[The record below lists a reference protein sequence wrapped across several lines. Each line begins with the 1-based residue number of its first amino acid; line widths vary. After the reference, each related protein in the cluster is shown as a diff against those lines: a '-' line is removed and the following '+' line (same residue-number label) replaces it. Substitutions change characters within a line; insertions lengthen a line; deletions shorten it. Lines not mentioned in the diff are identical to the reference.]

1 MRALREINDFE
12 PDEFILSGES
22 KTVSIEPKYSKIEIL
37 RMLGGSREN
46 GLSGRVQRKVE
57 VWMERVDKVINPRL
71 RFSVKPVAG
80 VSKTGVSLYDGTIWR
95 SPKLAKAF
103 NSCKRA
109 VVYVGT
115 IGSQIEKEVRKLT
128 DRNRLSEA
136 YIVES
141 FGSVAVENMIEQ
153 FHSQYGSYLKESR
166 KGITLPFSP
175 GYCDW
180 KVEEQK
186 KLFSSVAADEIGIKL
201 NTGGLMTPRKSISGV
216 FGVMDRQGPAI
227 AYNPCSNCANK
238 SCLYRRGSQRPQ
250 QSTMENLPN
259 RNHQIHKV
267 HKPWNTKME
276 RRVIT
281 GR

>member
-22 KTVSIEPKYSKIEIL
+22 NTVSIPPEYSKAEVL
-37 RMLGGSREN
+37 RMLGGSGEN
-46 GLSGRVQRKVE
+46 GLSVRLQRKVE

-80 VSKTGVSLYDGTIWR
+80 VSKTGVSLFDGTVWR

-109 VVYVGT
+109 VVYAGT
-115 IGSQIEKEVRKLT
+115 IGSRIEKEVRKLT
-128 DRNRLSEA
+128 ERNRLSEA

-141 FGSVAVENMIEQ
+141 LGSVAVENMIEQ
-153 FHSQYGSYLKESR
+153 FHSQYGSYLKLSR

-180 KVEEQK
+180 NVEEQK
-186 KLFSSVAADEIGIKL
+186 KLVSSVAADEIGITL

-227 AYNPCSNCANK
+227 AYNPCSNCANRGC
-238 SCLYRRGSQRPQ
+238 SYRRAPHRPQ
-250 QSTMENLPN
+250 QPTIENLPN
-259 RNHQIHKV
+259 HKIHKV
-267 HKPWNTKME
+267 PTPWKRKMA
-276 RRVIT
+276 RRVIIS
-281 GR
+281 R

>member
-1 MRALREINDFE
+1 MRALREINDSA

-22 KTVSIEPKYSKIEIL
+22 NTVSIAPEYSKAEVL
-37 RMLGGSREN
+37 RMLGGSGEN
-46 GLSGRVQRKVE
+46 GLSVRLQRKVE

-80 VSKTGVSLYDGTIWR
+80 VSKTGVSLIDGTVWR

-109 VVYVGT
+109 VVYAGT
-115 IGSQIEKEVRKLT
+115 IGSRIEKEVRKLT
-128 DRNRLSEA
+128 ECNRLSEA

-141 FGSVAVENMIEQ
+141 LGSVAVENMIEQ
-153 FHSQYGSYLKESR
+153 FHSQYGSYLKLSR

-180 KVEEQK
+180 NVEEQK
-186 KLFSSVAADEIGIKL
+186 KLFSSVAADEIGITL

-227 AYNPCSNCANK
+227 AYNPCSNCANQGC
-238 SCLYRRGSQRPQ
+238 SYRRASHRPQ
-250 QSTMENLPN
+250 HPTLENLPN
-259 RNHQIHKV
+259 RSHKIHKV
-267 HKPWNTKME
+267 HKLWKTKME
-276 RRVIT
+276 RRAIT
-281 GR
+281 NR